1 MQSLKTTSLSEY
13 GCNTNTREFNEVK
26 ALYSEKMTGVY
37 SGGLVYEYTEEGSK
51 YGIVK
56 VADGDVEEKDD
67 FDVLKEALAK
77 TQSPKGDGGYKKDGK
92 ASQCPKKSK
101 TWNVDMKDDELPTL
115 PKGADEYFKN
125 GAGKG
130 PGLKGSGSQQ
140 AGTKETDLS
149 PAASGAVTSGAGE
162 KAVPTESKGAAPGAV
177 PDLSMA
183 PFVCG
188 LVVVVSTLL
197 GASLI

>member
-1 MQSLKTTSLSEY
+1 MSEF

-51 YGIVK
+51 YGLVK
-56 VADGDVEEKDD
+56 IGDSGVDEKKD
-67 FDVLKEALAK
+67 FSTLKDAFSATE
-77 TQSPKGDGGYKKDGK
+77 SPKGDGGYKKDGK
-92 ASQCPKKSK
+92 ASECPKKSK
-101 TWNVDMKDDELPTL
+101 TWNVDMDDDELPTL
-115 PKGADEYFKN
+115 PEGASEYFKN

-140 AGTKETDLS
+140 AGSKETDLS

-162 KAVPTESKGAAPGAV
+162 KAVPTESKGAAPGTV
-177 PDLSMA
+177 PDVSMA
-183 PFVCG
+183 PFICG